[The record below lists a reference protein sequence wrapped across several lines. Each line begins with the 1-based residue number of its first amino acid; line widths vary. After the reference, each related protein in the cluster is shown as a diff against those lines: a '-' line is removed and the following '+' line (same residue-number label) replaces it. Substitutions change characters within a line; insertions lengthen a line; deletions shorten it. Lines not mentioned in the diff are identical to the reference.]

1 MKRFLIFAA
10 LFLMLGAQANA
21 IPEQAPDEQEESVV
35 ETIEIS
41 DAIRTLLKSD
51 ATLSASAQ
59 NVGIFEKHNCIIL
72 KGSVKSAEEQ
82 TKVGKIAEQASP
94 GMKIINDT
102 KVR

>member
-10 LFLMLGAQANA
+10 LFLILSAQANA
-21 IPEQAPDEQEESVV
+21 IPEGSVQEQEESAA
-35 ETIEIS
+35 ETLEIS
-41 DAIRTLLKSD
+41 DAIRALLKNDS
-51 ATLSASAQ
+51 TLSVGAQ

-82 TKVGKIAEQASP
+82 AKIGKIAEEASP

>member
-10 LFLMLGAQANA
+10 LFLTLGAQANA
-21 IPEQAPDEQEESVV
+21 VPEGSVQDPEESAV
-35 ETIEIS
+35 ETLEIS
-41 DAIRTLLKSD
+41 DAIRALLKNDS
-51 ATLSASAQ
+51 TLSASAQ

-82 TKVGKIAEQASP
+82 TKIGKIAEEASP